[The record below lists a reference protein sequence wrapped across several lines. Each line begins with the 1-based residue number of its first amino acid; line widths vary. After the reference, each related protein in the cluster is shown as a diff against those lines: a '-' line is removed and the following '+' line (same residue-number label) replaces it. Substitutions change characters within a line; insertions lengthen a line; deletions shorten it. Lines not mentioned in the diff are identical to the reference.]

1 MSLLGVPNFGVELA
15 KHLDRELRRRTAV
28 SEWKPISTA
37 PDDGTRILLVNP
49 LGWVG
54 SGEFK
59 DGFQGPGFYFEG
71 NTLKSHPTHWQY
83 LPPPPEVK

>member
-1 MSLLGVPNFGVELA
+1 MRVLSLFAGIGGMDLQCS
-15 KHLDRELRRRTAV
+15 KQHRRTAV
-28 SEWKPISTA
+28 SEWQPISTA
-37 PDDGTRILLVNP
+37 PDDGTRVLLVNP